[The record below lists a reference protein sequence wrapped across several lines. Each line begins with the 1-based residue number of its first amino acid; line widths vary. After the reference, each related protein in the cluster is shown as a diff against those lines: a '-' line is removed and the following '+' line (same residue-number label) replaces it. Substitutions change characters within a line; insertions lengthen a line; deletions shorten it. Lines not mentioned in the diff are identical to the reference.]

1 MNRCTRRLMATL
13 PTLLLLAAS
22 TGLLGLPVL
31 AQTEDSKPAVRE
43 FPKAA
48 LRGELMVLM
57 TPEITLDGK
66 PERLAPG
73 VRILDPQN
81 QLVLSAT
88 LTQQPLLVNYLRD
101 NTGQV
106 QQVWLLSSEEARLKR
121 PGQKRNSFFFGS
133 DTAST
138 PADDGKTPYDQLP
151 RYQR

>member
-1 MNRCTRRLMATL
+1 MNRCTHRLMAIL
-13 PTLLLLAAS
+13 PILLLLAATTS
-22 TGLLGLPVL
+22 LPAL
-31 AQTEDSKPAVRE
+31 AQTEDNKPTVRE

-48 LRGELMVLM
+48 LRGELMVLLA
-57 TPEITLDGK
+57 PEITLDGK
-66 PERLAPG
+66 PERMAPG

-88 LTQQPLLVNYLRD
+88 LTKQPLLVNYLRD

-106 QQVWLLSSEEARLKR
+106 QQVWLLSSEEARQKR